1 MTTPK
6 IPGPQHFPDAIAAAA
21 DEAKHRKSFFSFGS
35 DGITATIGNNG
46 RLLRISRHFPKERV
60 GFCVDSPQMPTP
72 YCVLWRLETLLQW
85 AETPLEGGGLGPT
98 IHNTPSETI
107 VNDRWPTF
115 EERGENG
122 AVFKQQYVVFDDLL
136 CQRLEFANYK
146 TKQDD
151 NSQTDS
157 MPELVI
163 RPDMLLRNL
172 DFVDSENNF
181 NMMHSSD
188 GSYKTRLEGRS
199 LIRERSNGDKN
210 ITLEIH
216 LLDERGVFEFVETS
230 TSDISEESSYAIQHS
245 SKEAKTSEDNP
256 ESCVTVILAY
266 RLRYTSDTTDHDNY
280 VFELDWRDVSKTMD
294 AMLMSRAEHT
304 LTGNSK
310 LDYFLRRNLEYTL
323 SVCSISFP
331 DTEEDD
337 LPYFALTCGDV
348 DNHRVT
354 TAASFYAFQLLLLGL
369 KHLDCQNHTDPYD
382 CSKHSSSSEVWSSSS
397 KKHICEVRGRIFKV
411 LYGHIKW
418 LFQKANSSGGPF
430 CPNYWASGAEI
441 HEWEDNF
448 WLPKRSLVDT
458 PFQIIKACDLVTTI
472 GKDKLPW
479 LFSKLSAAIEVWIR
493 NLDEIN
499 KMGLHAFPRYD
510 KEATDSFYLTDH
522 ALIWRAIRAA
532 EVAYPKLKFKGSA
545 SNISYSSQILQR
557 SIIKRFTTE
566 NPQSKKRMIAVVRS
580 PIQSR
585 FLLRSRDTALFP
597 TVDLGFFET
606 PESEKHNTDPQL
618 RSQLWTSTLDC
629 QKNHE
634 DNEDILKWRD
644 PLRFALSIIMAGKNK
659 PMNSGFENE
668 THEHALSV
676 LLKGSSANC
685 LFSGWLDDNHEPVVY
700 ESERLRDRYWEV
712 TFEIPYLLWKYCRE
726 SIWATSFDNK
736 HAPEPKV
743 AGRRAT
749 VSIKNT

>member
-1 MTTPK
+1 
-6 IPGPQHFPDAIAAAA
+6 
-21 DEAKHRKSFFSFGS
+21 
-35 DGITATIGNNG
+35 
-46 RLLRISRHFPKERV
+46 
-60 GFCVDSPQMPTP
+60 MPTP

-85 AETPLEGGGLGPT
+85 AENPLEGGGLGPT

-115 EERGENG
+115 EERDENG

-146 TKQDD
+146 TKKDD

-294 AMLMSRAEHT
+294 AMLMSRAEYT

-310 LDYFLRRNLEYTL
+310 LDYFLRRNLEYIL

-354 TAASFYAFQLLLLGL
+354 TAASL
-369 KHLDCQNHTDPYD
+369 
-382 CSKHSSSSEVWSSSS
+382 
-397 KKHICEVRGRIFKV
+397 
-411 LYGHIKW
+411 
-418 LFQKANSSGGPF
+418 
-430 CPNYWASGAEI
+430 
-441 HEWEDNF
+441 
-448 WLPKRSLVDT
+448 
-458 PFQIIKACDLVTTI
+458 
-472 GKDKLPW
+472 
-479 LFSKLSAAIEVWIR
+479 
-493 NLDEIN
+493 
-499 KMGLHAFPRYD
+499 
-510 KEATDSFYLTDH
+510 
-522 ALIWRAIRAA
+522 
-532 EVAYPKLKFKGSA
+532 
-545 SNISYSSQILQR
+545 
-557 SIIKRFTTE
+557 
-566 NPQSKKRMIAVVRS
+566 
-580 PIQSR
+580 
-585 FLLRSRDTALFP
+585 
-597 TVDLGFFET
+597 
-606 PESEKHNTDPQL
+606 
-618 RSQLWTSTLDC
+618 
-629 QKNHE
+629 
-634 DNEDILKWRD
+634 
-644 PLRFALSIIMAGKNK
+644 
-659 PMNSGFENE
+659 
-668 THEHALSV
+668 
-676 LLKGSSANC
+676 
-685 LFSGWLDDNHEPVVY
+685 
-700 ESERLRDRYWEV
+700 
-712 TFEIPYLLWKYCRE
+712 
-726 SIWATSFDNK
+726 
-736 HAPEPKV
+736 
-743 AGRRAT
+743 
-749 VSIKNT
+749 